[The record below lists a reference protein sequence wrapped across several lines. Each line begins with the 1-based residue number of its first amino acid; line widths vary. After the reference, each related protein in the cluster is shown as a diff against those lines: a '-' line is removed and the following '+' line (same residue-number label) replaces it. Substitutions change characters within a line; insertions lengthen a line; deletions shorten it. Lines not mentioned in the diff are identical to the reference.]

1 MDSLPIELLQLILE
15 YCDPASVRTLR
26 LVTPTLADVGYAY
39 LLPPTFTALPWRD
52 DLARLRA
59 IASHERLNT
68 SIKAITFNFTDIHLD
83 NARHAAFYQNYLL
96 EPERQTALLTHTWKR
111 YEQFEKLRQTVP
123 GFTTYDVADIV
134 ASLRPLI
141 NMRHLA
147 VTFRRSPYDL
157 EVLHRALT
165 VPECCK
171 MDHAMACKTLNML
184 LTALQQAT
192 ATATATHGADKTAA
206 AAAAGDGVG
215 AGPGLS
221 TFAVDRLPLEMFKQP
236 SDRRLWFQC
245 GDMFAGL
252 KRLDL
257 AFDTSNATY
266 PSARFKA
273 VNGLGYVLRLAPQLT
288 HLSLAFHNYVRPRDK
303 FILSF
308 LELLGD
314 SSFGLGS
321 YAGRESSPL
330 GGCAGA
336 PRTRFSYGALTDLK
350 LEGIACDEREL
361 CVFLLRHA
369 ATLER
374 LRLGG
379 RGMARTAYEP
389 PSGGISLFNGNFRSL
404 FRRLRGRM
412 SRLQRLHLEGDF
424 ECETIL
430 SHPIGSPAGSSS
442 SSDDD
447 VNGASEP
454 TGGATAT
461 VSSNANGG
469 LGGYLTGNS
478 QYERYLFYATTDDN
492 WAPTPPPTRQ
502 ATNGVRNSANFE
514 QYVLGVTDQY
524 PDLSG

>member
-15 YCDPASVRTLR
+15 YCDPASVRALR

-59 IASHERLNT
+59 IASHDRLHT
-68 SIKAITFNFTDIHLD
+68 SIKEITFNFTDIHLD
-83 NARHAAFYQNYLL
+83 NARHAAYYQNYLL
-96 EPERQTALLTHTWKR
+96 EPERQTALLTHTWKT
-111 YEQFEKLRQTVP
+111 YEQFEKLRRTVP
-123 GFTTYDVADIV
+123 GFNTYDVTDVV
-134 ASLRPLI
+134 AALRPLI
-141 NMRHLA
+141 NLRHLA

-171 MDHAMACKTLNML
+171 MDHASACKTLNTL
-184 LTALQQAT
+184 LSALQQAT
-192 ATATATHGADKTAA
+192 AAHKADK
-206 AAAAGDGVG
+206 AAAGSDS
-215 AGPGLS
+215 PGLS
-221 TFAVDRLPLEMFKQP
+221 TFAVDRLPLEMFRQS

-245 GDMFAGL
+245 GGMFAGL

-257 AFDTSNATY
+257 ALDTSNATY

-308 LELLGD
+308 LELLGE
-314 SSFGLGS
+314 SSFSLGS
-321 YAGRESSPL
+321 YPGRDASPHR
-330 GGCAGA
+330 GCAGA
-336 PRTRFSYGALTDLK
+336 PRTRFSYAGLTDLK

-430 SHPIGSPAGSSS
+430 SHTAGSPTGSSNS
-442 SSDDD
+442 SSDEEA
-447 VNGASEP
+447 NGTGEP
-454 TGGATAT
+454 GGGAAAGNNTD
-461 VSSNANGG
+461 GG
-469 LGGYLTGNS
+469 LGGYMTGNAR
-478 QYERYLFYATTDDN
+478 YERYLFYATTDDN

-502 ATNGVRNSANFE
+502 TTNGFRNSANFE
-514 QYVLGVTDQY
+514 QYVLGVTDTY
-524 PDLSG
+524 PDLSE